1 MNPVCSVLSS
11 ALAVAML
18 TLSAS
23 AHAVDADTP
32 SHTTNASA
40 SLFGDKTE
48 LSVGTGAMLTPR
60 YAGSADD
67 YIQLLPVFS
76 LQRGIVFVDSVRG
89 AGVQFQNAHGFS
101 ASQSFYYDL
110 GRLQRNS
117 TWRPG
122 SDRLAG
128 MGDVP
133 GAITARSLVMQQLT
147 PSVAL
152 EAEAEFA
159 LKENARRNRY
169 RAGAQFT
176 LLHRPTDNITMDLNA
191 HLGDRRFNQS
201 YFGVD
206 AAQSAASNFR
216 PYRADAG
223 IYAYSV
229 GADWDHT
236 LSKHWTVSL
245 LLNATR
251 YVGTADGSPVVQRRA
266 FASIGATMTYT
277 R

>member
-1 MNPVCSVLSS
+1 MNPVCSALSS

-18 TLSAS
+18 ALPICV
-23 AHAVDADTP
+23 HATDADIP
-32 SHTTNASA
+32 SHAANAG
-40 SLFGDKTE
+40 LFGDKTE
-48 LSVGTGAMLTPR
+48 LSIGAGAMLTPR

-67 YIQLLPVFS
+67 RLQGVPVFS

-117 TWRPG
+117 AWRPG
-122 SDRLAG
+122 SARLAG

-133 GAITARSLVMQQLT
+133 GTITARSFVMQQLT

-152 EAEAEFA
+152 QAEAEFA
-159 LKENARRNRY
+159 LKESARRNRY

-176 LLHRPTDNITMDLNA
+176 LLHTPTDNVTMDLNA
-191 HLGDRRFNQS
+191 HWGDRRFNQS

-223 IYAYSV
+223 MYAYSV

-236 LSKHWTVSL
+236 LSPHWTVSL

-251 YVGTADGSPVVQRRA
+251 YVGATDGSPVVQRHA